1 LQVSGWSPAAPS
13 GCLPEQIQRYN
24 SKPVSSYTGGIVKLG
39 FLFPG
44 QGSQAVGMLG
54 EVAAAHPIIEATFHE
69 ASEVLDLPLW
79 ALACDGPEEK
89 LNQTEIT
96 QPILLTASV
105 ALWRAWL
112 AAGGAEPG
120 IMAGHSLGE
129 YSALV
134 CAGAMSFSEGVAL
147 VRRRGAL
154 MQQAV
159 PQGEGAMAAI
169 LGLEDDQIDACC
181 AQIDGVVSPANF
193 NAPGQVVIAGSALAV
208 EEAVALCTEAGAR
221 RAVMLKV
228 SGPFHCELMMPAVE
242 GFAAALDQVD
252 LQMPTIPVVH
262 NVDARVAT
270 SVDELRE
277 KLLAQMAQP
286 VRWSSCVE
294 EMVRHGAESF
304 VECGSGKVLA
314 GLIKRIDRGRSV
326 FNLETESGF
335 NDGLASS
342 SGEAS

>member
-1 LQVSGWSPAAPS
+1 
-13 GCLPEQIQRYN
+13 
-24 SKPVSSYTGGIVKLG
+24 
-39 FLFPG
+39 
-44 QGSQAVGMLG
+44 MLG
-54 EVAAAHPIIEATFHE
+54 DAAAAHPIIEKTFLE

-79 ALACDGPEEK
+79 SLACEGPEEK

-147 VRRRGAL
+147 VRQRGAL

-159 PQGEGAMAAI
+159 PYGEGAMAAI

-193 NAPGQVVIAGSALAV
+193 NAPGQVVIAGSASAV
-208 EEAVALCTEAGAR
+208 EQAVTLCSEAGAR

-228 SGPFHCELMMPAVE
+228 SGPFHCELMTPAVE
-242 GFAAALDQVD
+242 DFAVALNQVD

-270 SVDELRE
+270 SVDDLRE

-294 EMVRHGAESF
+294 EMLRQGSEAF

-314 GLIKRIDRGRSV
+314 GLVKRIDRGRSV
-326 FNLETESGF
+326 FSLESASGIS
-335 NDGLASS
+335 DALASTAGDPS
-342 SGEAS
+342 

>member
-1 LQVSGWSPAAPS
+1 
-13 GCLPEQIQRYN
+13 
-24 SKPVSSYTGGIVKLG
+24 VKLG

-54 EVAAAHPIIEATFHE
+54 EVAARQPIVEETFHE
-69 ASEVLDLPLW
+69 AAEVLNLPLW
-79 ALACDGPEEK
+79 SLACDGPEEK

-105 ALWRAWL
+105 ALWRAWI
-112 AAGGAEPG
+112 AAGGGEPG

-134 CAGAMSFSEGVAL
+134 CGDAMSFEQGVAL
-147 VRRRGAL
+147 VRQRGAL

-159 PQGEGAMAAI
+159 PSGEGAMAAI

-181 AQIDGVVSPANF
+181 AQVEGVVSPANF
-193 NAPGQVVIAGSALAV
+193 NAPGQVVIAGSTAAV
-208 EEAVALCTEAGAR
+208 EQAVAMCTKAGAR

-228 SGPFHCELMMPAVE
+228 SGPFHCELMTPAVE
-242 GFAAALDQVD
+242 DFSTALDNVN
-252 LQMPTIPVVH
+252 LQMPRIPVVH

-270 SVDELRE
+270 SVEELRD
-277 KLLAQMAQP
+277 KLLAQMAHP

-294 EMVRHGAESF
+294 EMVRQGAENF

-314 GLIKRIDRGRSV
+314 GLVKRIDRGRSV
-326 FNLETESGF
+326 FSLETESGF
-335 NDGLASS
+335 TDALASAA
-342 SGEAS
+342 GEAS

>member
-1 LQVSGWSPAAPS
+1 M
-13 GCLPEQIQRYN
+13 
-24 SKPVSSYTGGIVKLG
+24 KLG

-54 EVAAAHPIIEATFHE
+54 EVAAAHPIIEATFDE

-79 ALACDGPEEK
+79 SLACDGPEEK

-105 ALWRAWL
+105 ALWRAWIT
-112 AAGGAEPG
+112 AGGVQPG

-134 CAGAMSFSEGVAL
+134 CAGAMSFPQGVAL
-147 VRRRGAL
+147 VRQRGAL

-181 AQIDGVVSPANF
+181 AQIEGVVSPANF
-193 NAPGQVVIAGSALAV
+193 NAPGQVVIAGSAPAV
-208 EEAVALCTEAGAR
+208 EAAVALCSDAGAR

-228 SGPFHCELMMPAVE
+228 SGPFHCELMTPAVE
-242 GFAAALDQVD
+242 GFAVALDQVN

-262 NVDARVAT
+262 NVDARIAT
-270 SVDELRE
+270 SVEELRE

-294 EMVRHGAESF
+294 EMIRQGAENF

-314 GLIKRIDRGRSV
+314 GLVKRIDRGRSV
-326 FNLETESGF
+326 FNLEAPSGF
-335 NDGLASS
+335 NDALASS
-342 SGEAS
+342 AGAAP